1 MDTVKI
7 FSEIHLN
14 DLPLVGGKNASL
26 GEMFCELTSKG
37 IAVPDGFA
45 VTARGYWDFLNHNKL
60 IPDINTLISQLD
72 RKSFTNLSETGEK
85 IRRLIIEAS
94 FPESLK
100 KDILVAASDLYKRSG
115 NQISLAVRSS
125 ATAEDLP
132 DASFA
137 GQQETY
143 LNVKGDENLI
153 KACHRCYASL
163 FTDRAIKYR
172 EDHGYDHIKVALSI
186 GAQVMVRSD
195 MACSGVMFTI
205 DPDSGFE
212 NVVLVSGAWGLGENV
227 VQGSVNTDEFLVFKP
242 LLGKVNQ
249 SVISHKLGSKMKTMI
264 YSGKSL
270 EEIRKPE
277 DAVLNLET
285 PDEKRKQFI
294 LEDKDIVQLA
304 DWAIKIQN
312 HYKRNMDIEWAKDG
326 ETGNL
331 FIVQARPETVHSNRN
346 KNLLKQYKL
355 LEKGTVL
362 CRGVGLG
369 NRIVSGKARILHS
382 PSEMNKLNEGE
393 ILVTEQ
399 TDPDWDPILKKATA
413 IITDQGG
420 RTSHAAI
427 VARELRAIAIVG
439 TGNGTKNIKDGQVIT
454 VTAAEGDTGY
464 AYDGILKWAE
474 KDIDI
479 STVPKP
485 KTKTMLIL
493 AHPDQAFAY
502 SFLPNDGVGLLR
514 MEFIINSAIA
524 IHPMALKHFDAI
536 KDEKVKNKIAGI
548 TSQYS
553 KKEQYFIQK
562 LAEATATIA
571 AAFYPK
577 EVIVRMSD
585 FKSNEYAN
593 LLGGKQFEPEEENPM
608 IGFRGA
614 SRYYDPLYKEG
625 FEMECKAMKIVRN
638 EMGLTNVKL
647 MIPFCRTVKEA
658 EKVIGVMNE
667 FGLRR
672 GENGLEVYVMIEIPS
687 NALQAEEFAK
697 HFDGF
702 SIGSN
707 DLTQLT
713 LGADRDSKLLS
724 EIFDPF
730 DPAVMQLIKMTLRKA
745 KKTHTHT
752 GLCGQAPSDYPE
764 FAGFLVENGIDSISF
779 NPDALIQGIINIDK
793 AEREKSK

>member
-195 MACSGVMFTI
+195 KACSGVMFTI

-285 PDEKRKQFI
+285 PAEKRKQFI

-312 HYKRNMDIEWAKDG
+312 HYK
-326 ETGNL
+326 
-331 FIVQARPETVHSNRN
+331 
-346 KNLLKQYKL
+346 LKTLKTDKL
-355 LEKGTVL
+355 
-362 CRGVGLG
+362 
-369 NRIVSGKARILHS
+369 
-382 PSEMNKLNEGE
+382 
-393 ILVTEQ
+393 
-399 TDPDWDPILKKATA
+399 
-413 IITDQGG
+413 
-420 RTSHAAI
+420 
-427 VARELRAIAIVG
+427 
-439 TGNGTKNIKDGQVIT
+439 
-454 VTAAEGDTGY
+454 
-464 AYDGILKWAE
+464 
-474 KDIDI
+474 
-479 STVPKP
+479 
-485 KTKTMLIL
+485 
-493 AHPDQAFAY
+493 
-502 SFLPNDGVGLLR
+502 
-514 MEFIINSAIA
+514 
-524 IHPMALKHFDAI
+524 
-536 KDEKVKNKIAGI
+536 
-548 TSQYS
+548 
-553 KKEQYFIQK
+553 
-562 LAEATATIA
+562 
-571 AAFYPK
+571 
-577 EVIVRMSD
+577 
-585 FKSNEYAN
+585 
-593 LLGGKQFEPEEENPM
+593 
-608 IGFRGA
+608 
-614 SRYYDPLYKEG
+614 
-625 FEMECKAMKIVRN
+625 
-638 EMGLTNVKL
+638 
-647 MIPFCRTVKEA
+647 
-658 EKVIGVMNE
+658 
-667 FGLRR
+667 
-672 GENGLEVYVMIEIPS
+672 
-687 NALQAEEFAK
+687 
-697 HFDGF
+697 
-702 SIGSN
+702 
-707 DLTQLT
+707 
-713 LGADRDSKLLS
+713 
-724 EIFDPF
+724 
-730 DPAVMQLIKMTLRKA
+730 
-745 KKTHTHT
+745 
-752 GLCGQAPSDYPE
+752 
-764 FAGFLVENGIDSISF
+764 
-779 NPDALIQGIINIDK
+779 
-793 AEREKSK
+793 